1 MEVRCHSAPGF
12 PLTFSN
18 GHWGHAGE
26 CSVSISRDISPLP
39 QALGLKPKEAKPL
52 APAALDKQEMAK
64 LLHGNPDDQ
73 GEGGPSPHGALGV
86 PGVDPGSKVSGLG
99 FKA

>member
-1 MEVRCHSAPGF
+1 M
-12 PLTFSN
+12 
-18 GHWGHAGE
+18 
-26 CSVSISRDISPLP
+26 SISLSPLP

-64 LLHGNPDDQ
+64 LLHGNQDDQ
-73 GEGGPSPHGALGV
+73 DGPGGPSPHGALGV

>member
-1 MEVRCHSAPGF
+1 MC
-12 PLTFSN
+12 
-18 GHWGHAGE
+18 
-26 CSVSISRDISPLP
+26 SRDKRICADQ

-64 LLHGNPDDQ
+64 LLHGNQDDQ
-73 GEGGPSPHGALGV
+73 SEPGGPSPHGALGV
-86 PGVDPGSKVSGLG
+86 PGVDPGAKVQGLG